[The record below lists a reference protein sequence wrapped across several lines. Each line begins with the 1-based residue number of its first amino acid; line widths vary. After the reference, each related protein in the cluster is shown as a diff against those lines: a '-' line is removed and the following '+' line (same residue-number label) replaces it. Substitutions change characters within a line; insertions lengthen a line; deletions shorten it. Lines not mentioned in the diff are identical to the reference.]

1 MGGKEIIG
9 IWTHENVNQVQKLI
23 LGLSSYD
30 FFCLSSIHMLLMNV
44 IDLMIIFRLLVL
56 KVKLLEQMMANS
68 NLQNMIFPLKNVENI
83 VVLSLLFSALYLI
96 EIFFYMNLLYSFS
109 SQFVVCGWYKVINY
123 MAKLSTRWRLHW
135 LRLNYSIHLS
145 WKLCWLRFKKLSD
158 LEEE

>member
-1 MGGKEIIG
+1 
-9 IWTHENVNQVQKLI
+9 
-23 LGLSSYD
+23 
-30 FFCLSSIHMLLMNV
+30 MLLMNV

-109 SQFVVCGWYKVINY
+109 SQFVVCG
-123 MAKLSTRWRLHW
+123 
-135 LRLNYSIHLS
+135 
-145 WKLCWLRFKKLSD
+145 
-158 LEEE
+158 